1 MLPITRVFLDM
12 KIRLSIPIL
21 GVNWGETVNPY
32 IVVPLENSISVH
44 QIECWDKANS
54 GLLKISSDGQNSL
67 FLEHEINSETVK
79 MMSLYRSLTG
89 DIPEKNCYEI
99 SIPDEKIP
107 YISIYGGAMAALA
120 YKLINRALGLKPSKN
135 EILEFLSHLWTDKPF
150 WLRLLYE
157 SVALS
162 SLTGRAILYRGIDES
177 VILGKT
183 SIEKAAR
190 RDYYDANSVEP
201 PIDLQLQ
208 SALAK
213 LEGVSVISASSIIS
227 AQPDKGLEVHSLLS
241 TYYKIDN
248 AVSYI
253 VYGLEPPVD
262 GCKYIQSLNG
272 GLEET
277 CFD

>member
-1 MLPITRVFLDM
+1 M
-12 KIRLSIPIL
+12 KVRLSIPLL
-21 GVNWGETVNPY
+21 GINWGQTVNPY
-32 IVVPLENSISVH
+32 IAVPLENNISVH
-44 QIECWDKANS
+44 QVECRDGENS
-54 GLLKISSDGQNSL
+54 GLLKISLEGQNSP
-67 FLEHEINSETVK
+67 FLEQEISKASLK
-79 MMSLYRSLTG
+79 MVTLYRSLAG
-89 DIPEKNCYEI
+89 DIPGKNCYEI

-107 YISIYGGAMAALA
+107 YISIYGAVLDALA
-120 YKLINRALGLKPSKN
+120 YKLLSLALGLKPSKN
-135 EILEFLSHLWTDKPF
+135 EIIEFLSHLWTGKPF

-162 SLTGRAILYRGIDES
+162 SITGRTILYRGTDES
-177 VILGKT
+177 IILGKT
-183 SIEKAAR
+183 SIKKAAR
-190 RDYYDANSVEP
+190 RNYYDANTVEP
-201 PIDLQLQ
+201 PSDPQLQ

-213 LEGVSVISASSIIS
+213 LEGVSVISASNIIS
-227 AQPDKGLEVHSLLS
+227 ASPDKGLEIHSLLS

-277 CFD
+277 CFE